1 MNENKWENVCKG
13 TPVIQ
18 VIDNRGLGIRTL
30 QYNRDS
36 STSALDERVS
46 VAQHTERGHPLSM
59 MDARL
64 FDALQQDPAVAPNVR
79 YVNSLSGRT
88 LRRDSVD
95 AGLSVA
101 LFDAEGRM
109 VWSQDGRGSR
119 SRQVF
124 DVLGRPVATYV
135 QPSGEA
141 ERCHERILYGEHEPQ
156 ASAYNLKGHVAR
168 YYDTAGQVRIAGYTI
183 HGKSLQDTRRLLAN
197 RAASA
202 NWAGED
208 EAAWTARLSAEA
220 WTTKRRYGALGEP
233 VTQTDAKGHRHRF
246 HLDLAGRLQA
256 SWLKLADA
264 RDEQI
269 IVDGIQYTAA
279 GQLLSQTAG
288 NGIVTA
294 YGYEAETQR
303 LLYTRTHKKD
313 GTPLQAQQYTYDPVG
328 NILAI
333 GDDTQP
339 TRYFRNQQVEPL
351 HTYRYDALYQL
362 LEATG
367 RENAPASRQGPG
379 QPVPPRDPINLT
391 NYTRNYTYDRGGN
404 LTTIQHQGQGTNA
417 YRNEVVIATRSN
429 HGVAQT
435 EQNSLRPE
443 DIERGGFFDQ
453 GGNCMQLQPGQPLEW
468 NERNQLMQ
476 VTMVDRGSD
485 DDNDQETYGYD
496 GNGMRVWKQRRT
508 KTASTWRTEEVI
520 YLPGLELRTTR
531 VGENIEE
538 ALEVVT
544 TAEGAV
550 RVLHWSTGQPTQIP
564 NDQYRWS
571 VSNPIGSVNLELDS
585 GARIL
590 TREEY
595 YPYGGT
601 AVWGGNDHEVK
612 YKFIRYSGKERD
624 GTGLYY
630 YGYRYYQP
638 WLGRWASAD
647 PAGTVDGLNLYSMV
661 RNNPISR
668 EDPNGLKAS
677 TGRLLKTMAKQ
688 HWRKLIPWAGPVILG
703 VAALGGPAVAAGAGA
718 VMAVAGAI
726 YGGYKIYKAVQQF
739 RRGGDSAVA
748 RRRNQESL
756 IATASPS
763 QLRLLGQVGRAL
775 RWGGLAVAVAGG
787 IAAVAGAAPLVAAG
801 VGLAAAIGGAAFAV
815 WAAPKIARR
824 FASSRSRQ
832 IAQDGGTLS
841 SFVGNSAAAT
851 FVSAE
856 MHGASH
862 TGAATAVVST
872 MPISVLGWAEQNPE
886 ASVAGAHAGG
896 VAVGEYESI
905 SRAVGVET
913 GTDIPALI
921 GTGLGGGIMGYIH
934 GQIEGSTEVGQAA
947 GAVARQWHARLWL
960 GSDLIN
966 QFPQALG
973 ESMVNSYFPLARA
986 IIESMGFSGAVGSA
1000 GIDSR
1005 LVSFG
1010 VWMFEGRARRIMEYA
1025 VGRTA
1030 INTAFPAV
1038 GATLGVAVTYGSWIS
1053 FAVAAGGA
1061 IFGGYGALSKDSFAS
1076 GIQRISDWATTQV
1089 FSTLELAYPQFSESN
1104 A

>member
-156 ASAYNLKGHVAR
+156 ASAYNLKGQVAR

-453 GGNCMQLQPGQPLEW
+453 AGNCMQLQPGQPLEW

-585 GARIL
+585 EARIL

-775 RWGGLAVAVAGG
+775 RWGGLLLRWR
-787 IAAVAGAAPLVAAG
+787 GALPLLPGQHRLWQLAWVLQRRLEGRHLLSGLPHRLRDVSRAP
-801 VGLAAAIGGAAFAV
+801 
-815 WAAPKIARR
+815 
-824 FASSRSRQ
+824 
-832 IAQDGGTLS
+832 
-841 SFVGNSAAAT
+841 
-851 FVSAE
+851 
-856 MHGASH
+856 
-862 TGAATAVVST
+862 
-872 MPISVLGWAEQNPE
+872 
-886 ASVAGAHAGG
+886 G
-896 VAVGEYESI
+896 VARSH
-905 SRAVGVET
+905 RMVELY
-913 GTDIPALI
+913 P
-921 GTGLGGGIMGYIH
+921 
-934 GQIEGSTEVGQAA
+934 
-947 GAVARQWHARLWL
+947 
-960 GSDLIN
+960 
-966 QFPQALG
+966 
-973 ESMVNSYFPLARA
+973 
-986 IIESMGFSGAVGSA
+986 
-1000 GIDSR
+1000 
-1005 LVSFG
+1005 VS
-1010 VWMFEGRARRIMEYA
+1010 
-1025 VGRTA
+1025 
-1030 INTAFPAV
+1030 
-1038 GATLGVAVTYGSWIS
+1038 
-1053 FAVAAGGA
+1053 
-1061 IFGGYGALSKDSFAS
+1061 S
-1076 GIQRISDWATTQV
+1076 GIPRRPHSFQLRCTAHRILGQQLQWSV
-1089 FSTLELAYPQFSESN
+1089 PCRFRF
-1104 A
+1104 